1 MQYIGIADMI
11 GKLYQGR
18 LLALPGGRD
27 TFLPLC
33 NMQYIVSF
41 LIRTMSYPETIA
53 QEYMLLDPATP
64 KFHRLVHLA
73 AEHLGVSSPHLQ
85 IPKVLL
91 EKLPEVLLDGSKE
104 QLSFISTEHY
114 HVAGAEAMAAKMGIA
129 DLISIMP
136 YFSRWIDRLNC
147 LHVLVVCK
155 YQHLILLAI
164 RTVIGQKFILTSQ
177 LVQKSFCII
186 FTRHSI

>member
-1 MQYIGIADMI
+1 MPWTAINPATVIDGFYNYGDMQYIGIADMI

-91 EKLPEVLLDGSKE
+91 GIYRGLFNPGQEDALMCVMLGTGKPTIPNYPPEHP
-104 QLSFISTEHY
+104 LSQI
-114 HVAGAEAMAAKMGIA
+114 K
-129 DLISIMP
+129 
-136 YFSRWIDRLNC
+136 R
-147 LHVLVVCK
+147 
-155 YQHLILLAI
+155 
-164 RTVIGQKFILTSQ
+164 
-177 LVQKSFCII
+177 
-186 FTRHSI
+186 

>member
-11 GKLYQGR
+11 DKLYQGR

-136 YFSRWIDRLNC
+136 YFSRWIDRL
-147 LHVLVVCK
+147 V
-155 YQHLILLAI
+155 
-164 RTVIGQKFILTSQ
+164 
-177 LVQKSFCII
+177 
-186 FTRHSI
+186 FTRFGRMQVPTPNSF

>member
-1 MQYIGIADMI
+1 MQYAVYRE
-11 GKLYQGR
+11 L
-18 LLALPGGRD
+18 
-27 TFLPLC
+27 
-33 NMQYIVSF
+33 

-136 YFSRWIDRLNC
+136 YFSRWIDRLVFTRFGRMQVPTPNSFSYQNRYWTEIYTNQPVGSEKF
-147 LHVLVVCK
+147 LH
-155 YQHLILLAI
+155 YFYTAFHLIVHVGLQSSIKLLMI
-164 RTVIGQKFILTSQ
+164 RSL
-177 LVQKSFCII
+177 
-186 FTRHSI
+186 